1 MIQWCAVDN
10 AHLST
15 GDDAL
20 ERWRRKT
27 ELPLAAAALLFLAA
41 YAWPILH
48 PEIPKLWKLICE
60 ATTWGVWA
68 MFVADYLVG
77 FTLARDRLAYLRSH
91 ILDLII
97 ILAPFLR
104 PLRALR
110 LITVVSVLN
119 RRLTSTLRRHVAV
132 YAVCVSVL
140 VVFVAA
146 LAILDAERGAA
157 GSNISAFDEALW
169 WTLVTITTV
178 GYGDYYPVTEH
189 GQLIAVALF
198 IGGISLLGVV
208 TGTVASWFTEKVEGS
223 QKAALATQ
231 EQVALLMA
239 EVRDLRAELA
249 KRERGGDPDQDQE
262 WEREPE
268 SVMDGSAQPP
278 GSG

>member
-1 MIQWCAVDN
+1 M
-10 AHLST
+10 ST

-48 PEIPKLWKLICE
+48 PEIPRVWRLACE
-60 ATTWGVWA
+60 ATTWGTWA

-77 FTLARDRLAYLRSH
+77 FKLARHRVAYLRTH
-91 ILDLII
+91 ILDLVI

-146 LAILDAERGAA
+146 LAVLDAERGAP

-178 GYGDYYPVTEH
+178 GYGDFYPVTEH
-189 GQLIAVALF
+189 GRLIAVALF

-223 QKAALATQ
+223 KKAALATQ
-231 EQVALLMA
+231 EQVALLTA
-239 EVRDLRAELA
+239 EVRALRAEFA
-249 KRERGGDPDQDQE
+249 ERDRDGDAGQGRE

-268 SVMDGSAQPP
+268 SVMDGHAQSP
-278 GSG
+278 GAG